1 MSRVTAGIGGSE
13 IAESRAAGREAASAA
28 VSDLGDVS
36 PALVIVYTS
45 IRYDL
50 RELLAGIREITGDTP
65 LVGATSCGHFFDGR
79 LVNAGEGVAV
89 LVLSRGDYAFGV
101 ASVANVTGRGVEAG
115 RELAESA
122 KAAVGDH
129 RLGHAAVLL
138 LADGLQPEQQT
149 LINGIYA
156 VGGVKVPIVG
166 GAAGDD
172 RQLTGTKVFH
182 DDQVLADAAV
192 AVWIESPRPL
202 TVAIAHGWK
211 GLGLPMLVTS
221 VEGTVVHEIGGRPAN
236 EVIREKFNRANSHDP
251 DDEADPD
258 RWYSAHALGLVEPDG
273 SMLIRGAYRD
283 EAGLTRTLVPVPA
296 YAAVQIVTADADA
309 MLDVTEHV
317 AADALG
323 NTEPGVLLGFSC
335 VARIDVLGDRCAE
348 EPELLQK
355 AAGCAR
361 TFGFFTY
368 GEFARTKSVA
378 GVHNATLAAIAL

>member
-1 MSRVTAGIGGSE
+1 MSCVAAGIGASE
-13 IAESRAAGREAASAA
+13 IADSRAAGRQAASAA
-28 VSDLGDVS
+28 ISDLGDAA

-50 RELLAGIREITGDTP
+50 ADLLAGVREITDDTP

-79 LVNAGEGVAV
+79 LVDAGEGVEV
-89 LVLSRGDYAFGV
+89 LVLSRGDYRFGV
-101 ASVANVTGRGVEAG
+101 AAVTNVTGRGVEAG

-122 KAAVGDH
+122 KAAAGDQ

-138 LADGLQPEQQT
+138 LADGLQREQQT

-156 VGGVKVPIVG
+156 VGGVKVPVIG

-172 RQLTGTKVFH
+172 RQLTGTKVVQG
-182 DDQVLADAAV
+182 DKVLSDAAV

-202 TVAIAHGWK
+202 TVAVGHGWK
-211 GLGLPMLVTS
+211 GLGLPMLVTRA
-221 VEGTVVHEIGGRPAN
+221 EGTIIYELGGRPSN
-236 EVIREKFNRANSHDP
+236 EVIEEKFHRTPAQES
-251 DDEADPD
+251 DDEAGPD

-273 SMLIRGAYRD
+273 SMLIRGVYRD
-283 EAGLTRTLVPVPA
+283 EAGLMRTLVPVPPH
-296 YAAVQIVTADADA
+296 AAVQIVTADAGDL
-309 MLDVTEHV
+309 LDVTEQV
-317 AADALG
+317 AADAVD
-323 NTEPGVLLGFSC
+323 NADAAVLLGFSC
-335 VARIDVLGDRCAE
+335 VARLDILRDHSAE
-348 EPELLQK
+348 EPQLLQK
-355 AAGCAR
+355 AAGNAR